1 LIAAATFLM
10 AAGATILG
18 AWMVL
23 PFAGA
28 ELSLVWLA
36 FKVIGAHD
44 NDYESLRIS
53 DQEFLWEHSD
63 RGQLSTLRGN
73 RAWVQVIGEP
83 VGSSFE
89 LYLRYA
95 GKRVAI
101 ARVLSGEQRRQLSFE
116 LVRLLGNR

>member
-1 LIAAATFLM
+1 M
-10 AAGATILG
+10 AAGATTLG

-28 ELSLVWLA
+28 ELVLVWLV
-36 FKVIGAHD
+36 FRDLGSHD

-53 DQEFLWEHSD
+53 EQEFLWEHSD

-73 RAWVQVIGEP
+73 RAWVQVISEP
-83 VGSSFE
+83 VGGSFE

-95 GKRVAI
+95 GRRVAI
-101 ARVLSGEQRRQLSFE
+101 ARVLSCEQRRLLSLE